1 MMDDVAC
8 FQLQLTEEKKMGNC
22 NCFFFLP
29 PNGKMGIFQ
38 NAKFV
43 SDFTVLKLNT
53 AKLGCLEAKKL

>member
-1 MMDDVAC
+1 MFSAPVNRREENGK
-8 FQLQLTEEKKMGNC
+8 LQL
-22 NCFFFLP
+22 FFFLP